1 VGLGPGAVAL
11 DNTAAGGAAAQV
23 LEPDTHGHPGCGS
36 RAAVGGMAHVVAAA
50 EIAGGCDLGI
60 LYQCVAE
67 SASVIGTRA
76 LLTILTSS
84 IRYQMDE
91 VLVDE

>member
-1 VGLGPGAVAL
+1 
-11 DNTAAGGAAAQV
+11 
-23 LEPDTHGHPGCGS
+23 
-36 RAAVGGMAHVVAAA
+36 MAHVVAAA